1 MKKNFVGV
9 AFAAALMAGAFAMP
23 THAATV
29 SNGQWQQVDG
39 SWTYKN
45 ADGSQ
50 ATNAWAASNGQW
62 FYLGDNG
69 KLVVNTVVSDD
80 NNNKYYVDSDGAMVT
95 NGWRQL
101 STDDG
106 DAVWY
111 YFGADGKALTGR
123 SDRLSKKVIDGKTYA
138 FDENGAMLTG
148 FVKQNGETVNPDSE
162 DTFAEAM
169 YYFGADGAMY
179 QNQWLRY
186 EDVGLNAGYSDLA
199 QRNYSEYDEMWLYFD
214 QRGKKV
220 AARDITASKVRE
232 INGKNYA
239 FDENGIMIPRL
250 AKIDATLVATRSNAD
265 IRYGSEDKDGE
276 VKGDHWAFMVPNE
289 DMDADDYNL
298 QEYSWFRTNNKGKVY
313 KDRIKEVNGRKYAF
327 DEIGRMQTQF
337 VVMFRNGTFAK
348 QFDTSVFDSEDFLVD
363 NADSDIP
370 GIDRGNL
377 YLFGADE
384 LNDGSMKTGTDI
396 PVELADKLV
405 YFGFKNSGIAIGNRG
420 QLEKYKS
427 KYYFNGLRLDAKEDI
442 GYGLVKDSRSGDYI
456 VVDRNGKQVTGDKRV
471 LQDAEG
477 CWIVIKKGKF
487 FARVDSGDKP
497 RFKNGVAYLYDGS
510 LDSAHRYVR
519 PLAQN
524 EGANDSGFLLFE

>member
-179 QNQWLRY
+179 QNQWLKY

-250 AKIDATLVATRSNAD
+250 AKIDASAMDLRTRTE
-265 IRYGSEDKDGE
+265 R
-276 VKGDHWAFMVPNE
+276 
-289 DMDADDYNL
+289 
-298 QEYSWFRTNNKGKVY
+298 
-313 KDRIKEVNGRKYAF
+313 
-327 DEIGRMQTQF
+327 
-337 VVMFRNGTFAK
+337 
-348 QFDTSVFDSEDFLVD
+348 
-363 NADSDIP
+363 
-370 GIDRGNL
+370 
-377 YLFGADE
+377 
-384 LNDGSMKTGTDI
+384 
-396 PVELADKLV
+396 
-405 YFGFKNSGIAIGNRG
+405 
-420 QLEKYKS
+420 
-427 KYYFNGLRLDAKEDI
+427 
-442 GYGLVKDSRSGDYI
+442 
-456 VVDRNGKQVTGDKRV
+456 
-471 LQDAEG
+471 
-477 CWIVIKKGKF
+477 
-487 FARVDSGDKP
+487 
-497 RFKNGVAYLYDGS
+497 
-510 LDSAHRYVR
+510 
-519 PLAQN
+519 
-524 EGANDSGFLLFE
+524 